1 VDAASGELVRAV
13 PERDTVRVA
22 YGAGAL
28 WSISSTG
35 ELTRIDPATR
45 EEVARL
51 GLGVTP
57 SGLAV
62 GDGSVWVADRNSPTL
77 LRIDP
82 SVNEVV
88 DRPTLPMRGVVTDL
102 TGEVAVGA
110 GSVWVGHGA
119 FNPGAFVE
127 RLDAETGRSQHRFA
141 ILGGDADHLAFG
153 DGALWVAS
161 TPSGQ
166 LRKIDPHTDHVV
178 FVRTLQSALCCV
190 AAGGGYAWAAT
201 NPEGKVWKVAAD
213 GSIQGTINLGS
224 PVASLTYAN
233 GAVWAAL
240 GEKGSFVRIDA
251 ITDETRAYDLGNS
264 VTSVDVRGGL
274 AAAGVQHSIE
284 DVTGDLS
291 GNVVWVGRKGHALFE
306 SGAPVEPAFA
316 EPTWDAPQAMFHYMT
331 CARLLNY
338 PDAEGDAGR
347 TLVPEVAEDFPTVSD
362 GGRTFTFRI
371 RKGFRFSPPSNEQ
384 VTPESFRHA
393 LERAVKITKL
403 FGDDLRP
410 PLDNVVGAQD
420 YYAGKARHISG
431 VSALDDELVMRF
443 REPEPDLPWLV
454 AASFCAVPVTTPVVK
469 GGLEEPVPSAGP
481 YYLATLTPS
490 LAVLRRNPNYGGT
503 RPQHLDALVIEF
515 NVPTAEAAARIENGT
530 LDYFFESQQATL
542 TPDTQAARAARSRYR
557 VTPSNRIQYFAFNVD
572 RPLFADVRLR
582 RAVQVALDR
591 RALVEAS
598 PSGTTALPAT
608 RLLHPSILGY
618 DEKQLYSLRS
628 DLRTARRL
636 AAGHTGRA
644 VVCCAY
650 VGDAQYA
657 AAFNRA
663 LRRQLAAIGLRMT
676 MLTASQRDSEAE
688 ASAKERRSDLI
699 WRGLNEH
706 TADPA
711 EYLKDL
717 ILPPAEAKELS
728 RVQKLLSPER
738 EHAALALAR
747 TLERESLFAV
757 YEMDGWPEL
766 LSRRLGCVVHQPEYS
781 GIDLAA
787 LCLRGVD

>member
-1 VDAASGELVRAV
+1 MRSSRSGAMTRSSRALEALTAKHPLRERLRGQLMLALYRAGRQAEALRVYADTRRTLVDELGIEPGQPLRDLEQAILRQDPALDLARPATQTPAASNARRGRRARARGRRGRDSRR
-13 PERDTVRVA
+13 PDAGRHGRCAGPRRARLRRLRGRRERRA
-22 YGAGAL
+22 RPRGARARHRPGRLRSRSAL
-28 WSISSTG
+28 EHLLDR
-35 ELTRIDPATR
+35 ELTRIDPATG

-62 GDGSVWVADRNSPTL
+62 GDGGVWVVDRNSPTL
-77 LRIDP
+77 LRIDG

-166 LRKIDPHTDHVV
+166 LRKIDRQTDHVV
-178 FVRTLQSALCCV
+178 FVRMLQSALCCV

-233 GAVWAAL
+233 GGLWAAL

-251 ITDETRAYDLGNS
+251 TTDETRAYDLGNS
-264 VTSVDVRGGL
+264 VTSVDVRDGL

-347 TLVPEVAEDFPTVSD
+347 TLVPEVAED
-362 GGRTFTFRI
+362 
-371 RKGFRFSPPSNEQ
+371 
-384 VTPESFRHA
+384 
-393 LERAVKITKL
+393 
-403 FGDDLRP
+403 
-410 PLDNVVGAQD
+410 
-420 YYAGKARHISG
+420 
-431 VSALDDELVMRF
+431 
-443 REPEPDLPWLV
+443 LP
-454 AASFCAVPVTTPVVK
+454 
-469 GGLEEPVPSAGP
+469 
-481 YYLATLTPS
+481 
-490 LAVLRRNPNYGGT
+490 
-503 RPQHLDALVIEF
+503 
-515 NVPTAEAAARIENGT
+515 
-530 LDYFFESQQATL
+530 
-542 TPDTQAARAARSRYR
+542 RSR
-557 VTPSNRIQYFAFNVD
+557 T
-572 RPLFADVRLR
+572 
-582 RAVQVALDR
+582 
-591 RALVEAS
+591 EGGCS
-598 PSGTTALPAT
+598 PSG
-608 RLLHPSILGY
+608 SG
-618 DEKQLYSLRS
+618 K
-628 DLRTARRL
+628 
-636 AAGHTGRA
+636 
-644 VVCCAY
+644 
-650 VGDAQYA
+650 
-657 AAFNRA
+657 
-663 LRRQLAAIGLRMT
+663 
-676 MLTASQRDSEAE
+676 AS
-688 ASAKERRSDLI
+688 
-699 WRGLNEH
+699 G
-706 TADPA
+706 
-711 EYLKDL
+711 
-717 ILPPAEAKELS
+717 
-728 RVQKLLSPER
+728 
-738 EHAALALAR
+738 
-747 TLERESLFAV
+747 
-757 YEMDGWPEL
+757 
-766 LSRRLGCVVHQPEYS
+766 SRR
-781 GIDLAA
+781 
-787 LCLRGVD
+787 RRTRR